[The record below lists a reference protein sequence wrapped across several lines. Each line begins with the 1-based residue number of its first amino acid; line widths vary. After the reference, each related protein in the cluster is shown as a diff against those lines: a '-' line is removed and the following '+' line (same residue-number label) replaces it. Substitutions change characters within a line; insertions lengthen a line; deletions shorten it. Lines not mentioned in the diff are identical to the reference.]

1 MNRRPFYL
9 ATLMAVALL
18 TAGRLE
24 AQTPWIHVEVTEEG
38 AKQTKVH
45 VNLPLSVA
53 LVALE
58 VVPDEIISDGHI
70 NIGHHGHHDISVP
83 DLRRIWQEL
92 RDSGEAEFVS
102 VEEEDE
108 TVTIVREG
116 DLIRIDVTDRASDES
131 ERETVHIKIP
141 IRVVDALLSGD
152 GEELNLRAAVEELK
166 DERGDI
172 VRVEGPDEN
181 VRIWIDERNGK

>member
-1 MNRRPFYL
+1 
-9 ATLMAVALL
+9 MAVFLL
-18 TAGRLE
+18 FAGRLD

-38 AKQTKVH
+38 AKQSKVR

-58 VVPDEIISDGHI
+58 VAPDEIISDGHF
-70 NIGHHGHHDISVP
+70 NIDHHGHHDISVP

-116 DLIRIDVTDRASDES
+116 DLIRIDVTDRSSDES
-131 ERETVHIKIP
+131 KSETVHVKVP
-141 IRVVDALLSGD
+141 IRVVDALLSGE

-166 DERGDI
+166 SERGEI